1 MSDIPDRIHKRLI
14 ETVVKGLAEKPL
26 VLKGG
31 TALILAYNLDR
42 YSEDIDYDSNTR
54 VELTDALEKIMRATR
69 MEYNIVTK
77 THTATTSR
85 SIIHYSTGRVKDQ
98 ILKVEIKNNLR
109 ISFDEVNK
117 AHGFSVYSINTLCR
131 GKLRTTSKRIKPRD
145 FYDLGYIAKR
155 FKSELDDKNLY
166 GLQDLSQQKTL
177 HDLYRQWWSED
188 DFVKDKPFQVTV
200 SSLSTVEK
208 YLQNKHEDNKYG
220 FER

>member
-77 THTATTSR
+77 KTHS
-85 SIIHYSTGRVKDQ
+85 HNQQ
-98 ILKVEIKNNLR
+98 IYYPLQHR
-109 ISFDEVNK
+109 
-117 AHGFSVYSINTLCR
+117 
-131 GKLRTTSKRIKPRD
+131 
-145 FYDLGYIAKR
+145 
-155 FKSELDDKNLY
+155 KS
-166 GLQDLSQQKTL
+166 
-177 HDLYRQWWSED
+177 
-188 DFVKDKPFQVTV
+188 
-200 SSLSTVEK
+200 
-208 YLQNKHEDNKYG
+208 
-220 FER
+220 